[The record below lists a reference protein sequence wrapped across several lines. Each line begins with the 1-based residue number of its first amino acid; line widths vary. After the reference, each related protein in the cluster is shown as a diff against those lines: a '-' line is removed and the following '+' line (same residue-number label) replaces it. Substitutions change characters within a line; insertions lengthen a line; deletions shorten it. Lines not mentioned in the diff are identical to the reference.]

1 MRNVKVQKRQK
12 KKMSKKK
19 KPNNNYKIE
28 KNEIKL

>member
-1 MRNVKVQKRQK
+1 MSNVKVQKRQK
-12 KKMSKKK
+12 KNVKKK

>member
-12 KKMSKKK
+12 KKCQKK